1 MTRALLVSG
10 SRDTRR
16 CRWGHISVLNLGVS
30 LHCLS
35 LFLYLYG
42 FSCSSGW
49 TEGVRVGWGEGEVV
63 GAAGSRSSPAR
74 RDEAAAA
81 IP

>member
-1 MTRALLVSG
+1 M
-10 SRDTRR
+10 
-16 CRWGHISVLNLGVS
+16 
-30 LHCLS
+30 
-35 LFLYLYG
+35 
-42 FSCSSGW
+42 
-49 TEGVRVGWGEGEVV
+49 GWGEGEVV